1 MKPPRPWSRQRG
13 VALIIALVLFA
24 LAAILAVRLA
34 HGSFLE
40 RKRAFGLLAAEQA
53 FQFGMGAEAL
63 AADVLNRDDA
73 NQDTPNDIWATAQP
87 PIPLR
92 PPNDP
97 EGEPMG
103 ELQGTIEDL
112 QGRFNLNNLLLKD
125 PDGKKFAQQPLL
137 QLQRI
142 LTTLNLE
149 TKWAALVRDWIDPD
163 GDPYFPDGAEDAI
176 YTSLDPPYR
185 TGNWPMQSPS
195 ELLALPEF
203 GAERYRRL
211 APYIT
216 ALPVGSAIN
225 VCTASGVLLDSL
237 GENVSEF
244 SRDPDTLVKN
254 RKSNCFPTMSSLKN
268 SLPPAD
274 YTAVKDRIAENSKY
288 FRLTTIVTLGT
299 SEFTLYSLLQRD
311 GTGHITPLQR
321 SFGTL

>member
-1 MKPPRPWSRQRG
+1 VSPQPPRHRQRG

-40 RKRAFGLLAAEQA
+40 RKRAIGLLAAEQA

-63 AADVLNRDDA
+63 AADILNRDDA
-73 NQDTPNDIWATAQP
+73 NQDTPADIWATAQP
-87 PIPLR
+87 PIPLT

-103 ELQGTIEDL
+103 DLQGSLEDL

-125 PDGKKFAQQPLL
+125 KDKKFDQQPLL

-185 TGNWPMQSPS
+185 TGNWPMLSPS

-211 APYIT
+211 APFIT
-216 ALPVGSAIN
+216 TLPVGSAIN
-225 VCTASGVLLDSL
+225 VCTASGVILDSL
-237 GENVSEF
+237 GDNVSEF
-244 SRDPDTLVKN
+244 SRDPETLAKN
-254 RKSNCFPTMSSLKN
+254 RQSSCFPTKSSLQN
-268 SLPPAD
+268 SLQPAD
-274 YTAVKDRIAENSKY
+274 YNAVKERIAENTRY
-288 FRLTTIVTLGT
+288 FRLTTLVTLGT
-299 SEFTLYSLLQRD
+299 TEFTLYSLLLRD